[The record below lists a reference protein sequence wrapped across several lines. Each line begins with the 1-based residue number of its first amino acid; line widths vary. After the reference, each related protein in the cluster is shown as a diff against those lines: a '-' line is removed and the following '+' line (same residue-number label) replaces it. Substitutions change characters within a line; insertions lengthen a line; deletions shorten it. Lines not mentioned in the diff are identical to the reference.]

1 MEKRLSMVPG
11 DAAEVIAQTHNGIA
25 FLTLN
30 RPAALNALTLAMIDA
45 LDAALDRAAAEPEVR
60 LVVLR
65 GAGEKAFCAGGD
77 LRALYESFQTATPLH
92 RDFFRAEYALDHR
105 LYAYPKPLVA
115 LLDGITMGGGM
126 GLAQA
131 SRWRLVG
138 ERTRIAMPEVG
149 IGLFPD
155 VGASHFLSRLDGALG
170 SYLALTGVTLRAAD
184 AVYAGLADVY
194 FSAAGFTAL
203 LAAFARQCWSDD
215 AEQDLRLC
223 VAACAADHETA
234 DPEAAPLASLR
245 AVIDAHF
252 SQTSVT
258 AILAGLDAETRPAY
272 RDWAERT
279 AALMRSRSPTMLAV
293 TLRQLQRGKS
303 LSLSDCFRME
313 AAMAERVFA
322 QGDFI
327 EGIRALIIDKDH
339 APRWRPAHLAEVSE
353 AMVESFFT

>member
-1 MEKRLSMVPG
+1 MEERLSMAAG
-11 DAAEVIAQTHNGIA
+11 DPADVLTETRNEVA

-30 RPAALNALTLAMIDA
+30 RPAALNALTLSMIGA
-45 LDAALDRAAAEPEVR
+45 LDAALERAAAAPGVR

-77 LRALYESFQTATPLH
+77 LRSLYESFQTNAPLH
-92 RDFFRAEYALDHR
+92 RDFFRAEYALDYR
-105 LYAYPKPLVA
+105 LHAYPKPFVA

-155 VGASHFLSRLDGALG
+155 VGASHFLSRLAGALG

-184 AVYAGLADVY
+184 AVYAGLADAY
-194 FSAAGFTAL
+194 LPTAGFAAL
-203 LAAFARQCWSDD
+203 LAAFDRQPWSDD
-215 AEQDLRLC
+215 VEQDLRRC
-223 VAACAADHETA
+223 VAACAS
-234 DPEAAPLASLR
+234 DPGGAPLR
-245 AVIDAHF
+245 ALQPAIDAHF
-252 SQTSVT
+252 SQQSVT
-258 AILAGLDAETRPAY
+258 AILASLDAETRPAY
-272 RDWAERT
+272 RDWATQT
-279 AALMRSRSPTMLAV
+279 AALMRLRSPTMLCV
-293 TLRQLQRGKS
+293 TLRELQRGKG
-303 LSLSDCFRME
+303 LSLRDCFQME

-339 APRWRPAHLAEVSE
+339 APRWRPADLAEVSE
-353 AMVESFFT
+353 AAVDRFFD